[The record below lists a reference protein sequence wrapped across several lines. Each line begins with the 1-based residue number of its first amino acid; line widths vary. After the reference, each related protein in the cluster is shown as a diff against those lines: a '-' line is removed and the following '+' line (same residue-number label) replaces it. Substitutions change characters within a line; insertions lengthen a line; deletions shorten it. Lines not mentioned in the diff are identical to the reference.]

1 MTNSIDLEGIQITRT
16 ELQSLSSQ
24 WSLLISGI
32 DYPSQKIASQLLE
45 SVALVYLRGRGCKM
59 GNKQSRDLH
68 KSKLYALIDAIY
80 SFSTYSEKAGAGIKS
95 SVDLNTT
102 WSKLE
107 SGRTS

>member
-1 MTNSIDLEGIQITRT
+1 MTNNIDIKGIRITRT
-16 ELQSLSSQ
+16 ELQSLCSQ

-32 DYPSQKIASQLLE
+32 DYPSQKIASQLIE
-45 SVALVYLRGRGCKM
+45 SVALVYLRGRGYKM

-80 SFSTYSEKAGAGIKS
+80 SFYSDQAKVAKETRA
-95 SVDLNTT
+95 DLKTT
-102 WSKLE
+102 LPKLE